1 MGFGR
6 FDKGAIMATNNREL
20 KLWVE
25 QSAALTKPEK
35 IHWCDG
41 STTEYNALTQA
52 MVDSGDLIKL
62 NETTYPNCFLH
73 RSHPNDVA
81 RTENLTFICSPRQE
95 DAGPNNNW
103 MSPREGHKKI
113 DALFDGCMKGRTMYV
128 VPYCMGPIDSPFSR
142 CGVELTDSAY
152 VAANMKI
159 MTRMGSAALK
169 RIEKEGTFV
178 KGLHSIGDLNPERR
192 LIMHFPD
199 ELTIKSV
206 GSGYGGNALLGK
218 KCHALRIASAQ
229 ASTEGWLAE
238 HMLIMGLESPEGEIQ
253 LLESDQTRPNG
264 IAFSPDQQ
272 TLYVANSD
280 GAEKEWYAYDVM
292 NDGTISNPRIF
303 YDVNDQD
310 TDGAADGMKVDV
322 SGNIFATGPGGV
334 WIFSPEGDHLGT
346 IRPEEVPANVA
357 WGDDGSTLYMTAR
370 TGLYRIRLNTRGN
383 IL

>member
-1 MGFGR
+1 MKISFLHIWLLFLSVGLSNCDGEIGGGESGIVNNAGTVDR
-6 FDKGAIMATNNREL
+6 IDPRVDALVPIGAIIQKLASGFAFTEGPVWDQRNNQLYFSDLRSNAIHTWNDEAGLGTYLQPGFEGDAGHPWVGSNGLNMDSQGRLLLMEHGNRVVSRIESDGSRTVLVDQYRGMRLNSPNDSAWHSNGWLYFTDPPYGLAQQENDPAREL
-20 KLWVE
+20 
-25 QSAALTKPEK
+25 
-35 IHWCDG
+35 
-41 STTEYNALTQA
+41 EYN
-52 MVDSGDLIKL
+52 GI
-62 NETTYPNCFLH
+62 Y
-73 RSHPNDVA
+73 
-81 RTENLTFICSPRQE
+81 
-95 DAGPNNNW
+95 
-103 MSPREGHKKI
+103 
-113 DALFDGCMKGRTMYV
+113 
-128 VPYCMGPIDSPFSR
+128 
-142 CGVELTDSAY
+142 
-152 VAANMKI
+152 
-159 MTRMGSAALK
+159 
-169 RIEKEGTFV
+169 
-178 KGLHSIGDLNPERR
+178 R
-192 LIMHFPD
+192 L
-199 ELTIKSV
+199 
-206 GSGYGGNALLGK
+206 
-218 KCHALRIASAQ
+218 
-229 ASTEGWLAE
+229 
-238 HMLIMGLESPEGEIQ
+238 SPEGEIQ

-280 GAEKEWYAYDVM
+280 GAEKVWYAYDVM